1 MNEREREEKIKE
13 IDNVIN
19 EFEHR
24 ITVLETELKQIKNL
38 QYTTICAIITQLVI
52 LLFNGVIK

>member
-13 IDNVIN
+13 IENVIN

-24 ITVLETELKQIKNL
+24 ITVLETELRQIKNL
-38 QYTTICAIITQLVI
+38 QWTTVVAVVGQLVAI
-52 LLFNGVIK
+52 LFSGVIK